1 MDKDRSG
8 FAFTPSDW
16 SGLQLTSVS
25 PSVIS
30 PCMAPGLVSSTYTST
45 PEALQIYEIG
55 IVVVDGWAVTFGTA
69 RRRLGGAAARPSG
82 PSSLY
87 QMCGVNSFKTLRLRL
102 YTLSPS
108 ETLRRVGGNCY
119 ASVVNALS
127 RRCCSLYAE

>member
-1 MDKDRSG
+1 MDTRLMDKDRSG

-87 QMCGVNSFKTLRLRL
+87 QMCGVNSFKTLRPRL
-102 YTLSPS
+102 VRYRHRKP
-108 ETLRRVGGNCY
+108 Y
-119 ASVVNALS
+119 DASVEIVMHQS
-127 RRCCSLYAE
+127 